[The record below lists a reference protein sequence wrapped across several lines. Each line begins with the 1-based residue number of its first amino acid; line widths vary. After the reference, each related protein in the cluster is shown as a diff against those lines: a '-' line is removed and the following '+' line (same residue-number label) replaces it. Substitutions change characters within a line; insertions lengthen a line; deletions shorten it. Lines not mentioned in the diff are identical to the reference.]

1 VAEFATLPD
10 VKAHTN
16 KTTAVDDGELTL
28 MLDAAE
34 DVVRPLVGSFA
45 PVTVTERVAVTGGTV
60 LLSRVPTG
68 AVTLTDAD
76 GTAVT
81 GFVTSAEARVLYDVS
96 TWRSHL
102 TASYPA
108 GPGTVPAAVTLATA
122 IIAAHLW
129 ETQRG
134 TSPSALALQQPD
146 ADPGA
151 VVVGAGH
158 AIPDRAKELLESVLR
173 QRRSYAA

>member
-1 VAEFATLPD
+1 VAEFATLAD
-10 VKAHTN
+10 VKAHLN
-16 KTTAVDDGELTL
+16 KTTTAADGELTL

-34 DVVRPLVGSFA
+34 DVVRSLVGSFA

-81 GFVTSAEARVLYDVS
+81 GFVTSAEARVLYEVA

-108 GPGTVPAAVTLATA
+108 GAGAVPPAVTLATV

-151 VVVGAGH
+151 FVGSAGY
-158 AIPDRAKELLESVLR
+158 AIPSRAKELLEPFVRRHVL
-173 QRRSYAA
+173 A